1 MAKLYGMMRVGKDA
15 DIRTTGNDTV
25 VNLSLA
31 YNYGRKPQDGGH
43 QPSQWI
49 DAAFW
54 GDRAA
59 RVAPW
64 LTKGSQHCFTISDV
78 HIQEYTTR
86 DGGVGYKL
94 AGRVDDVELGAKLTT
109 AAPAPQRQQAP
120 APRQAPKAQSSGFDD
135 MDNSIPF

>member
-15 DIRTTGNDTV
+15 DLRTTGNDTV

-31 YNYGRKPQDGGH
+31 YNHGRKPQDGGH

-59 RVAPW
+59 RVAPY
-64 LTKGSQHCFTISDV
+64 LVKGSQHCFTISDV

-86 DGGVGYKL
+86 EGGVGYKL
-94 AGRVDDVELGAKLTT
+94 AGRVDDVELGAKLN
-109 AAPAPQRQQAP
+109 AAAPAPAPAPQRQQ
-120 APRQAPKAQSSGFDD
+120 RQATPAQISGFDEF
-135 MDNSIPF
+135 DNSIPF